1 MKTNPTVNLSFPK
14 ARFMGLSICLLVAAL
29 AGATAQD
36 LVRYEAVPG
45 GSSCAIDGT
54 SSIHDWTMTSK
65 IISGYIEAD
74 PGFPESALA
83 GGAAASPTV
92 VANLP
97 AATYRS
103 GNSAQDKNMQKAVK
117 ADKHPRFEYR
127 LISLKPKSQPGATGP
142 LEFDATGTLA
152 IAGKTVTNTFP
163 VTIEKKEGKLTIAGS
178 TPIKLSDFDIQPPTI
193 NLVVTTIK
201 VGNDL
206 KIKFEWTLAE
216 KKKAS

>member
-1 MKTNPTVNLSFPK
+1 MKTKRTVNLAFPK
-14 ARFMGLSICLLVAAL
+14 TRLMGVSACLFAATL
-29 AGATAQD
+29 MWATAQD
-36 LVRYEAVPG
+36 LVRYEAVSG

-65 IISGYIEAD
+65 IISGYIEAA
-74 PGFPESALA
+74 PGFPESALTD
-83 GGAAASPTV
+83 AAAATPKV

-97 AATYRS
+97 ARTFQS

-142 LEFDATGTLA
+142 VEFEATGTLA

-163 VTIEKKEGKLTIAGS
+163 VTIEKKDGKLKVIGS
-178 TPIKLSDFDIQPPTI
+178 TPIKLSDYDIQPPTI

-206 KIKFEWTLAE
+206 KIKFEWELAE
-216 KKKAS
+216 KK